1 MHFFETYGG
10 IVMKNIAA
18 KKKYAFIL
26 MVILAVVVG
35 VLMYM
40 QKHAVEDTSGTDIGI
55 SAGQAILIDGKSG
68 KVLYEKCAD
77 ERAYPASTT
86 KIMTALITLETLEK
100 NDSPIDQIVEIPA
113 KAAGVEGSS
122 LYLKAGEKISIED
135 LLYGLMLVSGN
146 DAAVALSEIIGGS
159 EENFV
164 NMMNTRA
171 KELGCKNTH
180 FANPNGLFDEEHY
193 TTARDM
199 AVISREA
206 MKNPTFREIV
216 AATSHKSL
224 REESDYVTFHNKNKT
239 IFEYEG
245 GNGIKIGYTQNS
257 GRTLVASSKR
267 GNDSMIC
274 VVMSAPDWFNDAYRL
289 MDYGYVMVK

>member
-55 SAGQAILIDGKSG
+55 SAGQAILINGENG

>member
-1 MHFFETYGG
+1 MRN
-10 IVMKNIAA
+10 VAA

-26 MVILAVVVG
+26 MVILAVAAGFLIYV
-35 VLMYM
+35 
-40 QKHAVEDTSGTDIGI
+40 QKHGAADISGTDVGI
-55 SAGQAILIDGKSG
+55 SAGQAILINGENG

-86 KIMTALITLETLEK
+86 KIMTALITIETLEK
-100 NDSPIDQIVEIPA
+100 NDSPIDQIVEIPVSA
-113 KAAGVEGSS
+113 EGIEGSS
-122 LYLKAGEKISIED
+122 LYLKTGEKISIED

-164 NMMNTRA
+164 NMMNSRA
-171 KELGCKNTH
+171 KELGCTNTH

-206 MKNPTFREIV
+206 MKNPTFRKIV
-216 AATSHKSL
+216 AAASHKSS

-245 GNGIKIGYTQNS
+245 GNGVKIGYTQNS